1 MASHSES
8 KVVLVTGAAGF
19 TGRYVTRAF
28 QRAGYRVV
36 AWGNRAV
43 EAAHVDSLV
52 ELTDRFQVERALKD
66 VQPDVVV
73 HLAGIAFVAHQ
84 DIGSIYQVNVLGTRN
99 LLVGL
104 QQSGKR
110 PSRVLL
116 ASSANIY
123 GNVGGIIDEQ
133 SMPLPANDYAVSKI
147 AMEYMSRQFH
157 ETLPITV
164 VRPFNYTGVGQ
175 SEAFLI
181 PKIVS
186 HFRRREPVIELGN
199 INVGRDFNDV
209 RNVAESYLRLA
220 TEGRDGEAY
229 NLCTGVEHKLADV
242 IAMMSQIAGYDI
254 EVKVNPAFV
263 RKNEVHT
270 LVGDPR
276 KLHAAIGELPGI
288 QLASTLRWMYES
300 SGESI
305 TSRSEGDANV

>member
-8 KVVLVTGAAGF
+8 RVALVTGAAGF

-36 AWGNRAV
+36 GWGNRAV

-52 ELTDRFQVERALKD
+52 ELTDPFQVERALKD

-84 DIGSIYQVNVLGTRN
+84 DIGSIYQVNILGARN
-99 LLVGL
+99 LLAGL
-104 QQSGKR
+104 QQCAKQ
-110 PSRVLL
+110 PSKVLL

-123 GNVGGIIDEQ
+123 GNVGGILDERRA
-133 SMPLPANDYAVSKI
+133 PLPANDYAVSKI
-147 AMEYMSRQFH
+147 AMEYMCRQFH

-186 HFRRREPVIELGN
+186 HFRRRESMIELGN

-220 TEGRDGEAY
+220 TEGRDGHAY

-242 IAMMSQIAGYDI
+242 IAMMSRIAGYEI
-254 EVKVNPAFV
+254 EVRVNPAFV
-263 RKNEVHT
+263 RENEVHT
-270 LVGDPR
+270 LVGDPA
-276 KLHAAIGELPGI
+276 KLRNAIGELPSI
-288 QLASTLRWMYES
+288 PLASTLQWMYGTPVDAIAIES
-300 SGESI
+300 KGN
-305 TSRSEGDANV
+305 ANV

>member
-8 KVVLVTGAAGF
+8 RVALVTGAAGF

-36 AWGNRAV
+36 GWGNRAV

-52 ELTDRFQVERALKD
+52 ELTDPFQVERALKD

-84 DIGSIYQVNVLGTRN
+84 DIGSIYQVNILGARN
-99 LLVGL
+99 LLAGL
-104 QQSGKR
+104 QQCAKQ
-110 PSRVLL
+110 PSKVLL

-123 GNVGGIIDEQ
+123 GNVGGVLDERRA
-133 SMPLPANDYAVSKI
+133 PLPANDYAVSKI
-147 AMEYMSRQFH
+147 AMEYMCRQFH

-186 HFRRREPVIELGN
+186 HFQRREPVIELGN

-242 IAMMSQIAGYDI
+242 IAMMAKIAGYDI

-263 RKNEVHT
+263 RRNEVHT
-270 LVGDPR
+270 LVGDPA
-276 KLHAAIGELPGI
+276 KLHAAIGEMPVI
-288 QLASTLRWMYES
+288 QLASTLQWMYES
-300 SGESI
+300 SGESVAPCP
-305 TSRSEGDANV
+305 EGNANV